1 MADRPEEE
9 AASSR
14 AVTPT
19 IEEEPG
25 QSGIIDMASV
35 LFVFFVFQ
43 FTTNKCHA
51 KLSKHYCIV
60 GLRAIVIRRLLN
72 RIEPIWFLRSLKTL
86 WTTVI

>member
-43 FTTNKCHA
+43 FCRFSPPIN
-51 KLSKHYCIV
+51 V
-60 GLRAIVIRRLLN
+60 MLN
-72 RIEPIWFLRSLKTL
+72 
-86 WTTVI
+86 

>member
-1 MADRPEEE
+1 MLADRPEEE

-35 LFVFFVFQ
+35 LFVFIVFQ

-51 KLSKHYCIV
+51 KLKQ
-60 GLRAIVIRRLLN
+60 ALLHS
-72 RIEPIWFLRSLKTL
+72 RSSGNCNKEIAELH
-86 WTTVI
+86 